1 MFFRGE
7 HMKNFSQKSL
17 AGSLCCP
24 VISFLW
30 GSVRALDALA
40 HGLDFT
46 GNGLFR
52 MSFLGAVLIG
62 GILSAVLTLAFDI
75 HTEYYL
81 DKRLIL
87 ITAVFAFRVI
97 ISMFM
102 VGSSLFYSVLYL
114 LVWGV
119 AYIVLFTKI
128 RDVNTDFGEMTVLIL
143 SDPILYWTVG
153 SVMEFGFR

>member
-1 MFFRGE
+1 
-7 HMKNFSQKSL
+7 MKNFSQNGL

-30 GSVRALDALA
+30 GSIRALDALA

-46 GNGLFR
+46 DKGLFR

-87 ITAVFAFRVI
+87 IAAVFFFRVI
-97 ISMFM
+97 IGRFM
-102 VGSSLFYSVLYL
+102 VGSNVFYTVLYL
-114 LVWGV
+114 LVGVV
-119 AYIVLFTKI
+119 AYAVLFAKI
-128 RDVNTDFGEMTVLIL
+128 RDMNTDFGEMTVLIL

-153 SVMEFGFR
+153 SVMEFGF